1 MTPGD
6 GGSGGGGVGE
16 VGAAPGNGDDA
27 LVELVPVVR
36 RVVAARIR
44 DPHLVED
51 LVQETLARMTAAR
64 ARLDPEAL
72 VPYAIVT
79 SRNLIASYVQRTDRE
94 RRKAHLAADPTPP
107 PSPEDEALV
116 SERRTLVGRALSR
129 LPAREQELL
138 VAHEVRGT
146 DTATLAAG
154 SDSTPGAVAAQLNRS
169 RAKLRVEVLL
179 AQDGRDPPTD
189 RCRPVLIALSGGE
202 RRRQRQLDT
211 AGHLLECE
219 FCAALAPDLLDRRS
233 GGPDDEVR
241 IPVSRDADVVTA
253 RQRGREVALR
263 LGFSVTESTLI
274 ATVISEVA
282 RNIVQFA
289 ERGEVQVCPVEQG
302 GRTGVLVVARDVGPG
317 IPDVTQALQD
327 GYSTY
332 RGGLGLGLPG
342 SRRLVDEFD
351 IISEAGRGT
360 TVTMIKWLRD

>member
-1 MTPGD
+1 M
-6 GGSGGGGVGE
+6 GE
-16 VGAAPGNGDDA
+16 VGDVPEGGDDA
-27 LVELVPVVR
+27 LLDLMPVVR

-51 LVQETLARMTAAR
+51 LVQETLTRMTANR

-72 VPYAIVT
+72 APYAIVT
-79 SRNLIASYVQRTDRE
+79 ARNLIASHVQHADLE
-94 RRKAHLAADPTPP
+94 RRKAHLVADPTSP

-116 SERRTLVGRALSR
+116 EERRAVVAQALSR
-129 LPAREQELL
+129 LSARERDLL

-154 SDSTPGAVAAQLNRS
+154 HNSTPGAVAAQLNRS

-179 AQDGRDPPTD
+179 AQERREPPTD

-219 FCAALAPDLLDRRS
+219 FCAALAPALFDGRS
-233 GGPDDEVR
+233 SGPDDEVR
-241 IPVSRDADVVTA
+241 VPVARDADVVTA
-253 RQRGREVALR
+253 RLKGREIAARV
-263 LGFSVTESTLI
+263 GFSRTEATLV

-289 ERGEVQVCPVEQG
+289 ERGEIRVCPVEQSHRDG
-302 GRTGVLVVARDVGPG
+302 ILIVARDVGPG
-317 IPDVTQALQD
+317 IPDVSQALQD
-327 GYSTY
+327 GYTTY

-342 SRRLVDEFD
+342 SRRLMDEFD
-351 IISEAGRGT
+351 IVSEAGRGT
-360 TVTMIKWLRD
+360 TVTMTKWLRR

>member
-1 MTPGD
+1 MEQADAVP
-6 GGSGGGGVGE
+6 
-16 VGAAPGNGDDA
+16 GDDA
-27 LVELVPVVR
+27 LLDLIPIVR

-51 LVQETLARMTAAR
+51 LVQETLTRMTATR
-64 ARLDPEAL
+64 ARLDPESL

-79 SRNLIASYVQRTDRE
+79 ARNLIASYVKHADLE
-94 RRKAHLAADPTPP
+94 RRKAHLVADVVPP

-116 SERRTLVGRALSR
+116 EERRAVVGEALSR
-129 LPAREQELL
+129 LPAGERDLL

-146 DTATLAAG
+146 DTATLAG
-154 SDSTPGAVAAQLNRS
+154 GRDSTPGAVAAQLNRS

-179 AQDGRDPPTD
+179 TQDGREPPTD
-189 RCRPVLIALSGGE
+189 RCRPVLLALSGGE

-211 AGHLLECE
+211 SGHLLECD
-219 FCAALAPDLLDRRS
+219 FCAALAPALLDRRA
-233 GGPDDEVR
+233 GGPEDEVR
-241 IPVSRDADVVTA
+241 VPVTRDADVVTA
-253 RQRGREVALR
+253 RQRGREVAAR
-263 LGFSVTESTLI
+263 VGFPPTEATLV

-282 RNIVQFA
+282 RNIVQYA
-289 ERGEVQVCPVEQG
+289 ERGEIQLCPVEQG
-302 GRTGVLVVARDVGPG
+302 QRDGIRIVARDVGPG

-351 IISEAGRGT
+351 IVSEPGRGT
-360 TVTMIKWLRD
+360 TVTMTKWLRG